1 VLVLGSYAQ
10 GRITASDVTDYI
22 GIRIK
27 HLAAVERRVFGAPTQ
42 TE

>member
-1 VLVLGSYAQ
+1 MLVLGSYAQ